1 MAIPTDVRYTKSH
14 EWARLDGNTVVV
26 GISDHA
32 QEQLGDVVHVDL
44 PKLGRSLAAGATA
57 AEIESVKA
65 VSDIYAPVSGT
76 VVAVNDGLD
85 DSPDLVNRDAY
96 GEGWLFKLEV
106 ADASAL
112 EGLLEAAAYAALVG

>member
-44 PKLGRSLAAGATA
+44 PKVGRTLAAGATA

-65 VSDIYAPVSGT
+65 VSDIYAPVGGK

-96 GEGWLFKLEV
+96 GEGWLFKIEV
-106 ADASAL
+106 ADAGAL
-112 EGLLEAAAYAALVG
+112 DALLDAAAYAALVG